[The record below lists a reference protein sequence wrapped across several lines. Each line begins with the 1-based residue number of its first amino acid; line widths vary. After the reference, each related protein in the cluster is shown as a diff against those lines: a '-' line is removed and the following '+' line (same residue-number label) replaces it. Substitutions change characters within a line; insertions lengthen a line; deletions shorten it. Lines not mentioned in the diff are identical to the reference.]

1 MMRAAAVTFVSKK
14 AIDPLY
20 EKDSLA
26 TYTHIESQTVYVC
39 CSCLCR
45 QCTDYL
51 SMVCG
56 MVFGGRSCSRLSA
69 VVLTSDLLSMLD

>member
-1 MMRAAAVTFVSKK
+1 MRAAAVTFVSKK

-20 EKDSLA
+20 EEDSLA
-26 TYTHIESQTVYVC
+26 TYTHRVTDIYVC

-51 SMVCG
+51 SMG
-56 MVFGGRSCSRLSA
+56 FGGRSCSRLSA

>member
-26 TYTHIESQTVYVC
+26 TYTHRVTDIYVC

-51 SMVCG
+51 SMGDLGVE
-56 MVFGGRSCSRLSA
+56 
-69 VVLTSDLLSMLD
+69 VVVVGTIDLLYMLD